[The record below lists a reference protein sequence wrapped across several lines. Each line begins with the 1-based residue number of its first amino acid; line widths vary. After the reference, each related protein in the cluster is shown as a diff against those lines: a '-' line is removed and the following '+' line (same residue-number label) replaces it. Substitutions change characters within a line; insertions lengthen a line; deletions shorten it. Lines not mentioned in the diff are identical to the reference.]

1 MFDLVLACFIG
12 IGIGTCTGMVP
23 GIHVNTAGAIMF
35 ASSAF
40 LLNYISAEF
49 LCVIFVA
56 MSIAHALIEFVP
68 SMLLGVPEEGTAT
81 SILPGHRMV
90 WSHSCSDYHD
100 AHIRSGTPLSAG
112 NIQAV
117 YLDYLD
123 CSIGIYDS

>member
-90 WSHSCSDYHD
+90 LEGRSKE
-100 AHIRSGTPLSAG
+100 AIREQFL
-112 NIQAV
+112 
-117 YLDYLD
+117 
-123 CSIGIYDS
+123 

>member
-49 LCVIFVA
+49 LCVIFVS

-68 SMLLGVPEEGTAT
+68 SMEAAPSGDDQIKNLKKMLDVLEDNDDVQKV
-81 SILPGHRMV
+81 H
-90 WSHSCSDYHD
+90 HNCS
-100 AHIRSGTPLSAG
+100 
-112 NIQAV
+112 
-117 YLDYLD
+117 LDLED
-123 CSIGIYDS
+123 

>member
-1 MFDLVLACFIG
+1 MFDLILACFIG

-35 ASSAF
+35 ASSTL

-81 SILPGHRMV
+81 S
-90 WSHSCSDYHD
+90 SNSCSDYHD
-100 AHIRSGTPLSAG
+100 AFLCSSTPLSTR
-112 NIQAV
+112 NIQTI
-117 YLDYLD
+117 YMDYLD
-123 CSIGIYDS
+123 CSISIYDS